1 MMRLPAFQYVAPRTL
16 AEAASLL
23 ANHGPQAALVAGGT
37 DLYPNMKRRQV
48 EPKVIIGL
56 RGIEELRGV
65 TGDTRQGLVV
75 RANQTLTEVANDAR
89 LALAYPAVAKAA
101 GKVSTVHLRNMGT
114 LGGNLCLDTRCNY
127 YDQNYEWREALGFC
141 KKKDGDICWVA
152 TSSPRCWAVSSSDT
166 APVMVALEAKV
177 RLVSARGERV
187 IPAEALYRNDGIDYL
202 TKQPDEI
209 LSEVILPPA
218 EGLEM
223 SYWKLRRRDSFDFP
237 ILGVAAV
244 IRRDGGPSPGNGG
257 SARAGGGTQRGNG
270 GTVHRDGG
278 TVREARIVLG
288 AVTSAPVLAAEASA
302 ALVGQPL
309 TAEVIDQ
316 AAKAARLGAR
326 PLDNTDLTNS
336 WRRRMV
342 EVYVRRALR
351 ELAGLPITD
360 YDIQVQSH

>member
-1 MMRLPAFQYVAPRTL
+1 MMRLPAFQYVAPRTV

-23 ANHGPQAALVAGGT
+23 ANHGPGAALVAGGT

-48 EPKVIIGL
+48 EPQVIIGL
-56 RGIEELRGV
+56 RSIDELRGV

-75 RANQTLTEVANDAR
+75 RANQTLAEVANDAR
-89 LALAYPAVAKAA
+89 LALAYPAVASAA
-101 GKVSTVHLRNMGT
+101 GKVSTTHLRNMGT

-166 APVMVALEAKV
+166 APVMVALQAKV
-177 RLVSARGERV
+177 RLVSARGERL
-187 IPAEALYRNDGIDYL
+187 IPVEALYRNDGIDYL

-209 LSEVILPPA
+209 LTEVLLPPA

-223 SYWKLRRRDSFDFP
+223 TYWKLRRRDSFDFP

-244 IRRDGGPSPGNGG
+244 VRRDGDSAPGNG
-257 SARAGGGTQRGNG
+257 
-270 GTVHRDGG
+270 DGG
-278 TVREARIVLG
+278 IVREARIVLG
-288 AVTSAPVLAAEASA
+288 AVTSAPLLAAEASA

-309 TAEVIDQ
+309 TAETIDQ

-351 ELAGLPITD
+351 DLAGLPLTD
-360 YDIQVQSH
+360 YDIQVSSH

>member
-1 MMRLPAFQYVAPRTL
+1 MMRLPAFQYVAPRTV

-23 ANHGPQAALVAGGT
+23 ANHGPKAALVAGGT
-37 DLYPNMKRRQV
+37 DLFPNMKRRQL
-48 EPKVIIGL
+48 EPQVVIGL
-56 RGIEELRGV
+56 RGIDELRGV
-65 TGDTRQGLVV
+65 TGDTRQGLTV

-89 LALAYPAVAKAA
+89 VALAYPAVASAA

-166 APVMVALEAKV
+166 APVMVALGAQV
-177 RLVSARGERV
+177 RLVSDRRERV
-187 IPAEALYRNDGIDYL
+187 IPVEALYRNDGIDYL

-209 LSEVILPPA
+209 LTEVILPPA

-223 SYWKLRRRDSFDFP
+223 TYWKLRRRDSFDFP

-244 IRRDGGPSPGNGG
+244 LR
-257 SARAGGGTQRGNG
+257 
-270 GTVHRDGG
+270 RDGG
-278 TVREARIVLG
+278 TVREARIALG
-288 AVTSAPVLAAEASA
+288 AVTSAPVLATEASA
-302 ALVGQPL
+302 ALVGRPL
-309 TAEVIDQ
+309 TAEAINA

-351 ELAGLPITD
+351 EIAGLPISD
-360 YDIQVQSH
+360 YEIQVSSH

>member
-1 MMRLPAFQYVAPRTL
+1 MMRLPAFQYVAPRTV

-56 RGIEELRGV
+56 RAIDELRGV
-65 TGDTRQGLVV
+65 SGDTRQGLTV

-89 LALAYPAVAKAA
+89 LALAYPAVARAA

-166 APVMVALEAKV
+166 APVMVALDAKV

-187 IPAEALYRNDGIDYL
+187 IPAEALYRNDGINYL

-209 LSEVILPPA
+209 LTEVILPPA

-244 IRRDGGPSPGNGG
+244 VR
-257 SARAGGGTQRGNG
+257 
-270 GTVHRDGG
+270 RDGG
-278 TVREARIVLG
+278 TVREARVVLG

-351 ELAGLPITD
+351 EIAGLPITD
-360 YDIQVQSH
+360 YEIQVSAH

>member
-1 MMRLPAFQYVAPRTL
+1 MMRLPAFQYVAPRTV

-48 EPKVIIGL
+48 EPKVVIGL
-56 RGIEELRGV
+56 RAIDELRGV
-65 TGDTRQGLVV
+65 SGDTRQGLTV

-89 LALAYPAVAKAA
+89 LALAYPAVARAT

-166 APVMVALEAKV
+166 APVMVALDAKV

-187 IPAEALYRNDGIDYL
+187 IPAEALYRNDGINYL

-209 LSEVILPPA
+209 LTEVILPPA

-244 IRRDGGPSPGNGG
+244 VR
-257 SARAGGGTQRGNG
+257 
-270 GTVHRDGG
+270 RDGG
-278 TVREARIVLG
+278 TVREARVVLG

-351 ELAGLPITD
+351 EIAGLPITD
-360 YDIQVQSH
+360 YEIAVAAH

>member
-16 AEAASLL
+16 AEAATLL

-37 DLYPNMKRRQV
+37 DLYPNMKRRQM

-56 RGIEELRGV
+56 RSIEELRGV
-65 TGDTRQGLVV
+65 TGDTRQGLTV
-75 RANQTLTEVANDAR
+75 RANQTLAEVANDAR
-89 LALAYPAVAKAA
+89 LALAYPAVATAA
-101 GKVSTVHLRNMGT
+101 GKVSTTHLRNMGT

-209 LSEVILPPA
+209 LTEVILPPA

-223 SYWKLRRRDSFDFP
+223 TYWKLRRRDSFDFP

-244 IRRDGGPSPGNGG
+244 IRRDGGTSPGDGG
-257 SARAGGGTQRGNG
+257 A
-270 GTVHRDGG
+270 HRDGG
-278 TVREARIVLG
+278 PVPGGGGPVREARIVLG

-351 ELAGLPITD
+351 EVAGLPITD
-360 YDIQVQSH
+360 YDIQVSSH

>member
-1 MMRLPAFQYVAPRTL
+1 MMRLPAFQYVAPRTV

-37 DLYPNMKRRQV
+37 DLFPNMKRRQV
-48 EPKVIIGL
+48 EPQVVIGL
-56 RGIEELRGV
+56 RGIDELRGV
-65 TGDTRQGLVV
+65 AGDTRQGLTV

-89 LALAYPAVAKAA
+89 LALAYPAVARAA
-101 GKVSTVHLRNMGT
+101 SKVSTVHLRNMGT

-166 APVMVALEAKV
+166 APVMVALDAKV

-209 LSEVILPPA
+209 LTEVILPPA

-237 ILGVAAV
+237 ILGAAAV
-244 IRRDGGPSPGNGG
+244 VRRDG
-257 SARAGGGTQRGNG
+257 AI
-270 GTVHRDGG
+270 
-278 TVREARIVLG
+278 VREARIVLG

-309 TAEVIDQ
+309 SAEVIDQ
-316 AAKAARLGAR
+316 AAKTARLGAR

-351 ELAGLPITD
+351 EIAGLPITD
-360 YDIQVQSH
+360 YEIQVAAH